1 LSSATSGNVDDR
13 VAGVCV
19 EASRSEQSGADIAGP
34 ERVTAAP
41 VCRAEAFGLAKR
53 MDREPSVRA
62 NALRRAKPLPEVP
75 WCAERPRMLSCEMAS
90 TC

>member
-1 LSSATSGNVDDR
+1 MIG
-13 VAGVCV
+13 AGVCV

-53 MDREPSVRA
+53 MDREPSRA
-62 NALRRAKPLPEVP
+62 LEPEVVAGHGP
-75 WCAERPRMLSCEMAS
+75 SL
-90 TC
+90 